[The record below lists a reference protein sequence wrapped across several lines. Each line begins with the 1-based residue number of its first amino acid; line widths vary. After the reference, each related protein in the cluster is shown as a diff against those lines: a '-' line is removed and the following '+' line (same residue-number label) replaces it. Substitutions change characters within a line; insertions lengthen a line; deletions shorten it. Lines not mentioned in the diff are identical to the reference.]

1 MEYQYPYNQQV
12 SSSGKIIGVSLI
24 FFIFGSLLTFL
35 ICYLI
40 YDTVLKNKQVPS
52 QIIQPK
58 LETITE
64 TTPIIKLKESDLN
77 IDDSVDDKCIQKRR
91 FFDSDFDR
99 TIYPINDNEI
109 IYF

>member
-1 MEYQYPYNQQV
+1 MEYQYSYNQPTK
-12 SSSGKIIGVSLI
+12 SSGKVLGISLI
-24 FFIFGSLLTFL
+24 FFIFGALLTLL

-40 YDTVLKNKQVPS
+40 YDNYLKNEQVVP
-52 QIIQPK
+52 QIIEPK
-58 LETITE
+58 NEIK
-64 TTPIIKLKESDLN
+64 PIVKLLESDIN
-77 IDDSVDDKCIQKRR
+77 IDDSVDGNCIQKRK